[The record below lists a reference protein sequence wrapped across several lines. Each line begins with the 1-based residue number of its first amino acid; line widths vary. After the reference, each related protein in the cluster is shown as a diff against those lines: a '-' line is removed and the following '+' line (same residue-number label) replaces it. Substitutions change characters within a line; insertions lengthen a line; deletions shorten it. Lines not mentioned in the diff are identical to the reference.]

1 MEVISMKA
9 TGKGSQ
15 SSSLASS
22 LAAVINIGW
31 YVAAFGLALFAC
43 LTLASLFID
52 LPAKGV
58 FMDIP
63 ASFILDTQA
72 LRAAAPAIGIENAE
86 FETVRCAGNVKFT
99 PPSRAFLASVTG
111 SLTFF
116 LALTLWVLGQLRAV
130 FRTLRDGHPF
140 VAANAPRIRRIAYA
154 LIFGELAR
162 SAVAYMGSHTVFSA
176 PGLHPDSRP
185 DINIAVLLCGLIM
198 LAIAEVFR
206 EGTRLDE
213 EQSLTV

>member
-1 MEVISMKA
+1 MKLLA
-9 TGKGSQ
+9 T
-15 SSSLASS
+15 L
-22 LAAVINIGW
+22 INIGW
-31 YVAAFGLALFAC
+31 YAAAAGLALFTC
-43 LTLASLFID
+43 LTVASLFID
-52 LPAKGV
+52 LTASGV

-63 ASFILDTQA
+63 ASFVLDTQT

-99 PPSRAFLASVTG
+99 PPSRAFLASVAG
-111 SLTFF
+111 SVTVF
-116 LALTLWVLGQLRAV
+116 LALALWIFGQLRAL
-130 FRTLRDGHPF
+130 FRTLLDGHPF

-154 LIFGELAR
+154 VIGGELAR
-162 SAVAYMGSHTVFSA
+162 SAAAYVGSHTVFSA
-176 PGLHPDSRP
+176 PGLHPDWRP
-185 DINIAVLLCGLIM
+185 DINVAVLLCGLIM

>member
-1 MEVISMKA
+1 LLFNQYLSYNDKYDMEVKEMKLVA
-9 TGKGSQ
+9 T
-15 SSSLASS
+15 L
-22 LAAVINIGW
+22 INIGW
-31 YVAAFGLALFAC
+31 YAAAGGLALAAC
-43 LTLASLFID
+43 LTIASLFID
-52 LPAKGV
+52 LPTSQ
-58 FMDIP
+58 MDIP

-72 LRAAAPAIGIENAE
+72 LRAAAPSVGIQNAE

-99 PPSRAFLASVTG
+99 PPSRAFVAAVGG
-111 SLTFF
+111 SLTLF
-116 LALTLWVLGQLRAV
+116 LALALWVFGQLRAV
-130 FRTLRDGHPF
+130 FRTLLDGHPF

-154 LIFGELAR
+154 MIGGELAR

-185 DINIAVLLCGLIM
+185 DINVAVLLCGLIM

>member
-1 MEVISMKA
+1 MKPA
-9 TGKGSQ
+9 AKS
-15 SSSLASS
+15 SPSSLTSF
-22 LAAVINIGW
+22 LTTVINIGW
-31 YVAAFGLALFAC
+31 YAAALGLALFAC
-43 LTLASLFID
+43 LTVASLFID
-52 LPAKGV
+52 LPANGV

-63 ASFILDTQA
+63 ASFILDTQT
-72 LRAAAPAIGIENAE
+72 LRAAAPSVGIQNAE
-86 FETVRCAGNVKFT
+86 FETVRCSGNVKFT
-99 PPSRAFLASVTG
+99 PPSRAFLASVAG

-116 LALTLWVLGQLRAV
+116 AALTLWVLGQLRAV

-162 SAVAYMGSHTVFSA
+162 AAVTYVGMHSVFSA
-176 PGLHPDSRP
+176 PGLRPDSRP
-185 DINIAVLLCGLIM
+185 DINLAIVMCGLIV